1 MGIYETILKRRTIR
15 RFQAK
20 RIPYQ
25 VLERCVNTA
34 RVAPSANNL
43 QPCEYLVIDEESI
56 LDKVFV
62 TLKWAGYILDGKPS
76 ESEAPRA
83 YIVVLINTDIIAKGY
98 QHDVGFAIENIILTA
113 LEEGVGC
120 CCFGAVDKKILRENL
135 SIPSKYIIDLV
146 VALGYP
152 KESPLEEPLTDS
164 VKYWKD
170 KDKVLHVPKR
180 RLEGI
185 FHRNVMSK

>member
-20 RIPYQ
+20 RVPYR

-43 QPCEYLVIDEESI
+43 QPCEYLVIDEESS

-62 TLKWAGYILDGKPS
+62 TLKWAGYIPDGKPS
-76 ESEAPRA
+76 KAEAPRA
-83 YIVVLINTDIIAKGY
+83 YIIVLINRDIIAKDY
-98 QHDVGFAIENIILTA
+98 QHDVGFAVENIILTA
-113 LEEGVGC
+113 LEEGIGC
-120 CCFGAVDKKILRENL
+120 CCFGAIDRKILRENL

-152 KESPLEEPLTDS
+152 KESPVEEPLTDS

-170 KDKVLHVPKR
+170 ENKVLHVPKR
-180 RLEGI
+180 RLEDI
-185 FHRNVMSK
+185 FHRNAMGK